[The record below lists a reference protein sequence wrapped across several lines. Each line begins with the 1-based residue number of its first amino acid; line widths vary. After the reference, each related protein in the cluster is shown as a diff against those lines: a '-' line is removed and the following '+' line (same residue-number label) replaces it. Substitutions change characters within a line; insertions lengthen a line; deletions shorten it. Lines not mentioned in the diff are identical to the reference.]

1 MVLTVTLAVGLAA
14 CGDDSGGGDD
24 NAATSTPP
32 PTEETEPLPD
42 DLCAVLAEAGAVG
55 ASGLPLGPGAP
66 TTDDGRAVCAY
77 RATDSGGIGVTVG
90 VDASTPF
97 EQKAE
102 RSREAVGEAGEA
114 VADLGDE
121 AIFLFTTADG
131 PEGLGGMLVGKG
143 PRTIDVTIQGVADAA
158 EARRASA
165 ALAEGVLEVL

>member
-1 MVLTVTLAVGLAA
+1 
-14 CGDDSGGGDD
+14 
-24 NAATSTPP
+24 
-32 PTEETEPLPD
+32 
-42 DLCAVLAEAGAVG
+42 
-55 ASGLPLGPGAP
+55 
-66 TTDDGRAVCAY
+66 
-77 RATDSGGIGVTVG
+77 
-90 VDASTPF
+90 ASTSF

-102 RSREAVGEAGEA
+102 RSREAVGVAGEA

-165 ALAEGVLEVL
+165 ALAEGVLEGL